1 LIARSNFISRARI
14 AWGTGVCLLAIAGV
28 AGAQTAANSGTP
40 AAQVRSDAAAGAPLT
55 DTLQASPLQ
64 ASTPQRWAEDAIHNE
79 IKVIESADKV
89 PLRYRQRKVGV
100 KGDTTR
106 EVLVSRDGNVA
117 RLVERDGQPLT
128 AAEDADE
135 RARLTDEIDSPDD
148 FLKHHRRDAEMRDS
162 VIKVIGMMPQAML
175 YSYAPGQPQ
184 LRGEGGNLVV
194 LDFQPNPSFHPPTMF
209 AECLTGLE
217 GRVWIDPRTHTLTRI
232 EARVLRPVNM
242 GFGIVAKIYPGG
254 TLALDQVN
262 LGGDQWVYS
271 HLDEHLTARVL
282 LVKNM
287 PEDSVITSWD
297 FHAMP
302 SLLSYQDAIRTLLA
316 MPVATK

>member
-1 LIARSNFISRARI
+1 
-14 AWGTGVCLLAIAGV
+14 V
-28 AGAQTAANSGTP
+28 AGAQTPAKTVAP
-40 AAQVRSDAAAGAPLT
+40 AAQVESDVTAGAPL
-55 DTLQASPLQ
+55 A
-64 ASTPQRWAEDAIHNE
+64 ATPQSWAEDAIRNE
-79 IKVIESADKV
+79 IKVIEAEDKL
-89 PLRYRQRKVGV
+89 PLRYRQRKVGE

-117 RLVERDGQPLT
+117 RLVERDGQPIT

-135 RARLTDEIDSPDD
+135 RSRLTDEMGSPDD
-148 FLKHHRRDAEMRDS
+148 FAKHHRRDAEMRES
-162 VIKVIGMMPQAML
+162 VIKVVGMMPQAML

-184 LRGEGGNLVV
+184 LKGEGGNLVV
-194 LDFQPNPSFHPPTMF
+194 LDFRPNPSFHPPTMF

-217 GRVWIDPRTHTLTRI
+217 GRVWIDPRTQTLMRI

-242 GFGIVAKIYPGG
+242 GFGILAKIYPGG

-262 LGGDQWVYS
+262 LGGEHWVYS

-282 LVKNM
+282 MVKNL

-302 SLLSYQDAIRTLLA
+302 ELLSYQDAIRTLLA

>member
-1 LIARSNFISRARI
+1 VA
-14 AWGTGVCLLAIAGV
+14 VGV
-28 AGAQTAANSGTP
+28 AGAQTPAKTVAS
-40 AAQVRSDAAAGAPLT
+40 AAQVESDAPAGAPLT
-55 DTLQASPLQ
+55 G
-64 ASTPQRWAEDAIHNE
+64 TPQSWAEDAIRNE

-117 RLVERDGQPLT
+117 RLVERDGQPIT

-135 RARLTDEIDSPDD
+135 RARLTDEVDSPDD
-148 FLKHHRRDAEMRDS
+148 FMRHHRRDAEMRES
-162 VIKVIGMMPQAML
+162 VIKVVGMMPEAML

-184 LRGEGGNLVV
+184 LKGEGGNLVV

-217 GRVWIDPRTHTLTRI
+217 GRVWIDPRTQTLMRI

-242 GFGIVAKIYPGG
+242 GFGILAKIYPGG

-262 LGGDQWVYS
+262 LGGEQWVYS

-282 LVKNM
+282 MVKNM

-302 SLLSYQDAIRTLLA
+302 SLLSYQDGIRALLA